1 MTDITVLAEGIFEVG
16 IDPGAAVNVAI
27 QMAPLGAA
35 PPGSSVDLNFV
46 FDQPTPAAIWA
57 VSHNLGKYPAV
68 SIVDSAGTVV
78 YGNITYVNLNQ
89 VQIDFTAAF
98 SGKAYFN

>member
-16 IDPGAAVNVAI
+16 IDPGATVNVAI
-27 QMAPLGAA
+27 AMTPLGTV
-35 PPGSSVDLNFV
+35 PPGSSADLNFV
-46 FDQPTPAAIWA
+46 FDQPTPAATWL
-57 VSHNLGKYPAV
+57 VNHSLGKYPAV

-78 YGNITYVNLNQ
+78 YGNVTYVNLNQ